1 MAKMT
6 MNDLN
11 KELTAEELQ
20 ELENAAKKEPVFDDD
35 SPVMMKEQLMQ
46 FKHINHQ
53 NRTKPT
59 ISLRISPA
67 TLKKAKQYGK
77 GYTGLLS
84 RLLDAAI
91 DDEELVNLIRK
102 GTVIE
107 MR

>member
-1 MAKMT
+1 MVKMNL
-6 MNDLN
+6 NDLN
-11 KELTAEELQ
+11 TELTEEELR
-20 ELENAAKKEPVFDDD
+20 ELDAAEKKEPVFDED
-35 SPVMMKEQLMQ
+35 SPLMMKEQLMQ
-46 FKHINHQ
+46 FKRINRE

-91 DDEELVNLIRK
+91 DDEDLVRK
-102 GTVIE
+102 CI
-107 MR
+107 

>member
-1 MAKMT
+1 MVKMT
-6 MNDLN
+6 LN
-11 KELTAEELQ
+11 EIGQDLTAAELR
-20 ELENAAKKEPVFDDD
+20 ELETAEKMEPVFDDD
-35 SPVMMKEQLMQ
+35 SPAMMREQLMQ
-46 FKHINHQ
+46 FKRINHQ

-91 DDEELVNLIRK
+91 DDEELVRK
-102 GTVIE
+102 CI
-107 MR
+107 

>member
-1 MAKMT
+1 MVKMT

-11 KELTAEELQ
+11 QDLTAEELQ
-20 ELENAAKKEPVFDDD
+20 ELEAAGKKEPVFDED
-35 SPVMMKEQLMQ
+35 SPLMMKEQLMQ
-46 FKHINHQ
+46 FKRINHQ

-67 TLKKAKQYGK
+67 TLKKAKQYVK

-91 DDEELVNLIRK
+91 DDEELVRK
-102 GTVIE
+102 CI
-107 MR
+107 

>member
-1 MAKMT
+1 MVKMT

-11 KELTAEELQ
+11 TELSAEELR
-20 ELENAAKKEPVFDDD
+20 ELEAAEKKQPVFDED
-35 SPVMMKEQLMQ
+35 SPSMTMEQLMQ
-46 FKHINHQ
+46 FKRINRQ

-67 TLKKAKQYGK
+67 TLQKAKSYGK

-91 DDEELVNLIRK
+91 DNEELVRK
-102 GTVIE
+102 CI
-107 MR
+107 

>member
-1 MAKMT
+1 MVKMKLS
-6 MNDLN
+6 DLN
-11 KELTAEELQ
+11 SELTEEELR
-20 ELENAAKKEPVFDDD
+20 ELNEAEKKEPVFDDD
-35 SPVMMKEQLMQ
+35 SPLMMKEQLMQ
-46 FKHINHQ
+46 FKRINHE

-91 DDEELVNLIRK
+91 DDEELVRK
-102 GTVIE
+102 CI
-107 MR
+107 

>member
-1 MAKMT
+1 MVKMT
-6 MNDLN
+6 LN
-11 KELTAEELQ
+11 ELKHDLTAEELQ
-20 ELENAAKKEPVFDDD
+20 ELEAAEKREPVFDDD
-35 SPVMMKEQLMQ
+35 SPAMMHEQLMQ
-46 FKHINHQ
+46 FKRINHE

-91 DDEELVNLIRK
+91 DDEELVRK
-102 GTVIE
+102 CI
-107 MR
+107 

>member
-1 MAKMT
+1 MVKMT

-11 KELTAEELQ
+11 QDLTAEELQ
-20 ELENAAKKEPVFDDD
+20 ELEAAGKKEPVFDED
-35 SPVMMKEQLMQ
+35 SPLMMKEQLMQ
-46 FKHINHQ
+46 FKRINHQ

-91 DDEELVNLIRK
+91 DDEELVRK
-102 GTVIE
+102 CI
-107 MR
+107 